1 MGSVRAQ
8 DIMTTPVTVLPTATL
23 AEAATLMLEH
33 GVACLPVVN
42 DKGDIE
48 GVVTQSEFVPRTSPL
63 PMGRDHLY
71 RVLGQWVSR
80 EEMENEYRRAGSRL
94 VQEVMTDPGVPNIQE
109 DEPLASI
116 VATMVQYKVHHLL
129 VVRDEELVGVVSS
142 RDMVQLVAGQQ
153 K

>member
-23 AEAATLMLEH
+23 AEAAKLMLDH

-42 DKGDIE
+42 DTGEIE

-63 PMGRDHLY
+63 PMGREHLY

-80 EEMENEYRRAGSRL
+80 EEMENEYQRAGSRL

-116 VATMVQYKVHHLL
+116 VATMVHYKVHHLL

-153 K
+153 T

>member
-1 MGSVRAQ
+1 
-8 DIMTTPVTVLPTATL
+8 
-23 AEAATLMLEH
+23 
-33 GVACLPVVN
+33 
-42 DKGDIE
+42 
-48 GVVTQSEFVPRTSPL
+48 
-63 PMGRDHLY
+63 MGREHLY

-80 EEMENEYRRAGSRL
+80 EEMENEYQRAGSRL

-116 VATMVQYKVHHLL
+116 VATMVHYKVHHLL

-153 K
+153 T

>member
-23 AEAATLMLEH
+23 AEAAKLMLDH

-42 DKGDIE
+42 DKGEIE

-63 PMGRDHLY
+63 PMGREHLY

-80 EEMENEYRRAGSRL
+80 EEMENEYQRAGSRL

-116 VATMVQYKVHHLL
+116 VATMVHYKVHHLL

-153 K
+153 R